1 MIDLIDQVTYCTWFL
16 KTSEKI
22 ASFILIN
29 SEQERSHLTKINQN
43 WVRNSGL
50 SRQDTALRS
59 LTVFDWWGLGVA
71 RASGARGGPRI
82 HRASRMQHP
91 DFWDSL
97 NGTLDAKRIGEK
109 VWAGN
114 WGVSLQEKV
123 LWWSFFF
130 GYGVSYIVRYIYI
143 VR

>member
-71 RASGARGGPRI
+71 RASGARGGHESTGPPGCNI
-82 HRASRMQHP
+82 QTS
-91 DFWDSL
+91 
-97 NGTLDAKRIGEK
+97 GTHWTAPWMRRESVRKFGPGIGGFRFK
-109 VWAGN
+109 KKSYDGR
-114 WGVSLQEKV
+114 
-123 LWWSFFF
+123 FFF